1 MAVQMA
7 IWKMTHAGPAPLT
20 FSQLGQEQ
28 RLEDMIVRDPSLL
41 GIDLLVVGRQV
52 VTAYGGFIDVL
63 AVDSDAHVHVLE
75 LKRDRTPR
83 DVVAQV
89 LDYGSWVQDLTLA
102 DVEAIFGT

>member
-7 IWKMTHAGPAPLT
+7 IWKMTEDGPSPLK

-41 GIDLLVVGRQV
+41 GMDLLVVGRQV

-63 AVDSDAHVHVLE
+63 AVDADAHVHVLE
-75 LKRDRTPR
+75 LSGLKPR
-83 DVVAQV
+83 AKS
-89 LDYGSWVQDLTLA
+89 LPRFSTTGLGSR
-102 DVEAIFGT
+102 G